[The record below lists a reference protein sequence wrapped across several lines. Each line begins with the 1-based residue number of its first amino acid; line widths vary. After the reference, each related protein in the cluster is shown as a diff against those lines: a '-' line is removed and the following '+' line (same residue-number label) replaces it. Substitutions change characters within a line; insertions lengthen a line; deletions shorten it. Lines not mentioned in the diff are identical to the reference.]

1 MDTKLTVIIPFLN
14 EKEEVRNTVKS
25 LRENSDYDFE
35 IILIN
40 DCSTD
45 GYDYKKVAQDFGTM
59 YIEHSERKGVAASR
73 DEGVNRCDTEFFLF
87 LDAHMRVYQRDWVE
101 IFVRELDKD
110 RKCLFCASTLNLD
123 KNGVQNSDN
132 IGYGSRFD
140 FQDLNAPWMTDM
152 NDKSND
158 RIIDIP
164 CVMGAS
170 YACNKTYWLYLDGLN
185 GLKSYGLD
193 EQLISIKVWLD
204 GGRCRLLKD
213 IKFGHIFRA
222 AIPMPYEIRPK
233 DYFKNILFVTELFFE
248 FEMKLKILNKYRAES
263 GAQFVSEIIN
273 ELVENEEQ
281 FILERKHHYK
291 TIFPYTI
298 ERVIDINNRFVRQ
311 D

>member
-25 LRENSDYDFE
+25 LRENSDSDFE
-35 IILIN
+35 ILLIN

-45 GYDYKKVAQDFGTM
+45 GYDYKKVAEDYGTK
-59 YIEHSERKGVAASR
+59 YIEHTERMGVAASR
-73 DEGVNRCDTEFFLF
+73 DEGVDRCETEFFLF
-87 LDAHMRVYQRDWVE
+87 LDAHMRIYQRDWVE
-101 IFVRELDKD
+101 ILVRELEND
-110 RKCLFCASTLNLD
+110 RKCLFCASTLSLD
-123 KNGVQNSDN
+123 KDGVPNADFL
-132 IGYGSRFD
+132 GYGSRID
-140 FQDLNAPWMTDM
+140 FQDLNAPWIINID
-152 NDKSND
+152 DKSDD

-170 YACNKTYWLYLDGLN
+170 YACNKEYWLYLDGLN

-213 IKFGHIFRA
+213 IKFGHIFRVA
-222 AIPMPYEIRPK
+222 MPVPYEIRAK
-233 DYFKNILFVTELFFE
+233 DFYKNTLFVAELFLG
-248 FEMKLKILNKYRAES
+248 FEMKMKILNKYRAER
-263 GAQFVSEIIN
+263 GAQVISEVIN

-281 FILERKHHYK
+281 FILEQKKYYSS
-291 TIFPYTI
+291 IFPYTI
-298 ERVIDINNRFVRQ
+298 DRVIDINNRFVRQ

>member
-25 LRENSDYDFE
+25 LRENSDYDFD

-45 GYDYKKVAQDFGTM
+45 GYDYKKVAEDFGTK
-59 YIEHSERKGVAASR
+59 YIEHSERMGVAASR
-73 DEGVNRCDTEFFLF
+73 DEGVDVCDTEFFLF
-87 LDAHMRVYQRDWVE
+87 LDAHMRVYQRDWGE
-101 IFVRELDKD
+101 ILVRELEKD
-110 RKCLFCASTLNLD
+110 PKSLFCASTLSLD
-123 KNGVQNSDN
+123 KDGMPNVENL
-132 IGYGSRFD
+132 GYGSRID
-140 FQDLNAPWMTDM
+140 FQDLNAPWMTDKD
-152 NDKSND
+152 DKSDD

-170 YACNKTYWLYLDGLN
+170 YACSKSYWLHLDGLN

-222 AIPMPYEIRPK
+222 AMPVPYEIRPK
-233 DYFKNILFVTELFFE
+233 GFFKNILFVTELFFG
-248 FEMKLKILNKYRAES
+248 FEMKLRILNEYRAER

-273 ELVENEEQ
+273 ELVENDEH
-281 FILERKHHYK
+281 FILDRKQYYNS
-291 TIFPYTI
+291 IFPYPI
-298 ERVIDINNRFVRQ
+298 ERVIDINNRFKCQ

>member
-14 EKEEVRNTVKS
+14 EKEEVRSTVKS
-25 LRENSDYDFE
+25 LRENSDFDFE

-45 GYDYKKVAQDFGTM
+45 GYDYKKVAEDFGTK
-59 YIEHSERKGVAASR
+59 YIEHSERMGVAASR
-73 DEGVNRCDTEFFLF
+73 DEGVNKCNTEFFLF

-101 IFVRELDKD
+101 ILVRELEKE
-110 RKCLFCASTLNLD
+110 RKCLFCTSTLSLD
-123 KNGVQNSDN
+123 KDGVQNTDN
-132 IGYGSRFD
+132 LGYGSRID
-140 FQDLNAPWMTDM
+140 FQDLSAPWMTDEVD
-152 NDKSND
+152 NSDD

-170 YACNKTYWLYLDGLN
+170 YACSKSYWLYLDGLN
-185 GLKSYGLD
+185 GLKSYGFD

-213 IKFGHIFRA
+213 IKFGHIFRVA
-222 AIPMPYEIRPK
+222 MPVPYEVRPK
-233 DYFKNILFVTELFFE
+233 DFLKNLLFVTELFLGFD
-248 FEMKLKILNKYRAES
+248 MKLKILHKYRAEC
-263 GAQFVSEIIN
+263 GAQYVSEIIN
-273 ELVENEEQ
+273 ELVENEGH
-281 FILERKHHYK
+281 FILERKQHYN

-298 ERVIDINNRFVRQ
+298 ERVIDINNRFMSQ